1 MFTKIYEL
9 FISFFGNNLADYLY
23 GAVCSENGEK
33 TFEGSNQYNMY
44 GFIALGI
51 SFAIAA
57 IFYFLNHPN
66 FNKKRHWFLMLLL
79 VAVSN
84 FFIGGGMTLSDLSS
98 GNIGAC
104 LLSGENGGIYAMNC
118 WMFGLANFFVSAI
131 FFIIISVVI
140 FNLLIGRFTIHNTCN
155 TPIPFHKK

>member
-23 GAVCSENGEK
+23 GAICNEYGEK
-33 TFEGSNQYNMY
+33 TFEGSNQYKMY

-51 SFAIAA
+51 AFVVMIAYYYV
-57 IFYFLNHPN
+57 INHPR
-66 FNKKRHWFLMLLL
+66 FNRLISWLMMLLL

-84 FFIGGGMTLSDLSS
+84 LIIGAVMTLGDLST

-104 LLSGENGGIYAMNC
+104 LLSGESGGIYASDC

-131 FFIIISVVI
+131 FFIVFSFI
-140 FNLLIGRFTIHNTCN
+140 FKWWSTNCKRV
-155 TPIPFHKK
+155 PF